1 MSRSRIAV
9 CHARGSRIAVCH
21 ARGSRCVTLEDRGS
35 RSRTIIYKRPKFCPV
50 RRSINAVGLETTA
63 HMRPDVFY
71 TYNHAGEVEA
81 ALIIEI
87 DSKELES
94 TCRKLA
100 YALMEQ
106 ALRLHNIGGCWLLL
120 PFLQKTYFSRQG
132 YSHME

>member
-1 MSRSRIAV
+1 MAIEDCGVSRSRIAV
-9 CHARGSRIAVCH
+9 CHARGSRIAV
-21 ARGSRCVTLEDRGS
+21 
-35 RSRTIIYKRPKFCPV
+35 SRTIIYKRPKFCPV

-106 ALRLHNIGGCWLLL
+106 AL
-120 PFLQKTYFSRQG
+120 
-132 YSHME
+132 